1 MPISASD
8 AGTDENDKS
17 TTLITFL
24 GKGGSGKTTS
34 AVFAA
39 QHYAMAG
46 LSTCLVLHSQ
56 DPTAEYILNCKI
68 GNSPVVCNSNL
79 SAVRIETTKMFLEP
93 LNWLKQADARLNMTQ
108 GVLGGVELGVLP
120 GMDSIFS
127 AFALERLVGFFGN
140 FAQRNHQK
148 EKFDVIVYDGIS
160 PEETLRMI
168 GVSSKARLYLKYLRN
183 VAEKT
188 DLGRLTAPSLLKLV
202 DEALSISGRR
212 PLLNGNTSAE
222 IWDAMDRMLE
232 RGSSALAEPHKFGCF
247 LVMNS
252 NNRTSVNSAL
262 RYWGCTIQAGAQVAG
277 AICTASPHLDEE
289 SAERVRKN
297 FSPLPLS
304 FLPHL
309 PTDSSLDW
317 NTIMLNPAGKEAR
330 DLLSL
335 QAKRSS
341 SLMSSVKFDAAKK
354 SVTLLMPGFD
364 KSEIK
369 LYQNLYNTSLDGFS
383 ALDHRILWPE
393 CVNIFSML
401 KMIIRENQSERR
413 RPEIL
418 TAATS
423 SKQRAA
429 SSTCCQQ
436 ARAAR
441 AAAAA
446 RAASQQQHAAAS
458 ARGKRGLC
466 AQQQT
471 ARAAS
476 VVSSASCTSSKLRA
490 RVWSV
495 SGNMAAGGSASEM
508 AGNSEQGI
516 GFWRLRLGKRER
528 KIWI

>member
-108 GVLGGVELGVLP
+108 GVLGGVVGEELGVLP

-247 LVMNS
+247 LVMNP

-369 LYQNLYNTSLDGFS
+369 LYQY
-383 ALDHRILWPE
+383 R
-393 CVNIFSML
+393 
-401 KMIIRENQSERR
+401 
-413 RPEIL
+413 
-418 TAATS
+418 
-423 SKQRAA
+423 
-429 SSTCCQQ
+429 
-436 ARAAR
+436 
-441 AAAAA
+441 
-446 RAASQQQHAAAS
+446 
-458 ARGKRGLC
+458 
-466 AQQQT
+466 
-471 ARAAS
+471 
-476 VVSSASCTSSKLRA
+476 
-490 RVWSV
+490 
-495 SGNMAAGGSASEM
+495 GGSELLVE
-508 AGNSEQGI
+508 AGDQRRVIHLPPQIQGKVGGARFI
-516 GFWRLRLGKRER
+516 ER
-528 KIWI
+528 NLIVTMG